1 MISARS
7 PDEHTLRA
15 DAKRAQRQ
23 GLLRAPP
30 KFRPEWEQEYMQAEY
45 TPGML
50 LGFLGV
56 VIPFNVLM
64 WIVVGTIPLKMHARG
79 GIART
84 RGAWRLAAV
93 RARALCFRGVMC
105 ARSSGVVR
113 CRAN

>member
-1 MISARS
+1 VTNVTKEKQKKTLPEIDQKMVIS
-7 PDEHTLRA
+7 T
-15 DAKRAQRQ
+15 
-23 GLLRAPP
+23 
-30 KFRPEWEQEYMQAEY
+30 
-45 TPGML
+45 
-50 LGFLGV
+50 
-56 VIPFNVLM
+56 
-64 WIVVGTIPLKMHARG
+64 IVVGTIPLKMHARG